1 MDTCEHQADIRLQ
14 CKMTS
19 SLQDI
24 LMKESTSK
32 ITEKPLGLLYIP
44 NKVLDN
50 MPVSPTLKLDLVTF
64 TTKFPSIDSIRVV
77 TDVTQ
82 CRALGTEKELGN
94 RKKKL
99 DFNKELSKEDPF
111 RIKKDLD
118 AIEKTLELRYHS
130 RRF

>member
-1 MDTCEHQADIRLQ
+1 
-14 CKMTS
+14 
-19 SLQDI
+19 
-24 LMKESTSK
+24 
-32 ITEKPLGLLYIP
+32 
-44 NKVLDN
+44 